1 MSGSVSSSSGVLQG
15 SRYAQS
21 LRQLPKDGAQCAV
34 PELFHQVYAPVGNSI
49 LLSALIASLPPI
61 LLALLLAVMR
71 VAPWRA
77 AIAGATT
84 AFALAWLVWGMPL
97 SLTVAA
103 ATHGMAYGL
112 WPISWIVVSAV
123 FFYNLSVESG
133 DFDVIRRSLARLTG
147 DRRIQVLLVAFCFG
161 ALIEGIA
168 GFGAPVAITA
178 AMLAGLGFEA
188 VTAAVL
194 ALIANTAPVAFG
206 SLGIPVTTLGGLLA
220 PMLNSDAQT
229 TTRALSAMVG
239 RQLPI
244 FSLLIPAYLVTLY
257 AGWRRMLEVWPAVLT
272 AGLTF
277 AIAQFTISNV
287 VGPELTD
294 TLAALVSLASVA
306 LLLRVWQPATEYHG
320 DLPTSSSSGDAAG
333 ASDSGGRVVRAYATY
348 GILVIAVLIGQSG
361 NFAVMSKVPPP
372 ANVTALLRCGQI
384 GNKLCPEPW
393 IGESAATAPQGFR
406 FPVWEFGWPGAYR
419 VDNSKLVA
427 LVQREAPVVAASSPY
442 PLTFR
447 LDFVAAAGTLVL
459 LSALLAFVPMVV
471 CGLRPAALG
480 RVFLQTLRQ
489 LRLPILTI
497 AFILSIA
504 TVMNY
509 SGMTSSMALALAR
522 TGWWFPFF
530 SAWLG
535 MIGVFLTG
543 SDTASN
549 TLFGPLQATTAQ
561 VAGLNPI
568 LMGATNSSAGVM
580 GKMISP
586 QNLSVGAAGVGAV
599 GREGEILRRVLIHS
613 IVLTTLMGLLAML
626 QAYVVPWMVPTLA
639 R

>member
-1 MSGSVSSSSGVLQG
+1 LVADIFQQIYDPVGGSV
-15 SRYAQS
+15 
-21 LRQLPKDGAQCAV
+21 
-34 PELFHQVYAPVGNSI
+34 
-49 LLSALIASLPPI
+49 LLSALVASLPPI
-61 LLALLLAVMR
+61 LLAVMLAVLR
-71 VAPWRA
+71 VAPWRS
-77 AIAGATT
+77 AIAGAAA

-97 SLTVAA
+97 SVTVAA

-112 WPISWIVVSAV
+112 WPIWWIVLSAV
-123 FFYNLSVESG
+123 FFYNVSVQSG
-133 DFDVIRRSLARLTG
+133 DFDVIRRSLSRLTG

-178 AMLAGLGFEA
+178 AMMAGLGIQPIM
-188 VTAAVL
+188 AAIL
-194 ALIANTAPVAFG
+194 ALVANTAPVAFG

-220 PMLNSDAQT
+220 PMLDSDTQT

-239 RQLPI
+239 RQLPF
-244 FSLLIPAYLVTLY
+244 FSLLIPAYLIVIF
-257 AGWRRMLEVWPAVLT
+257 AGWRRMVEVWPAAFV
-272 AGLTF
+272 AGATF
-277 AIAQFTISNV
+277 AIGQFLVSNF

-294 TLAALVSLASVA
+294 TLAALFSLASVA
-306 LLLRVWQPATEYHG
+306 LLLKVWRPAEDYTGGGDPAAAYLGPPDTGRRVG
-320 DLPTSSSSGDAAG
+320 
-333 ASDSGGRVVRAYATY
+333 RAYATY
-348 GILVIAVLIGQSG
+348 GILVVTVLVGQSG
-361 NFAVMSKVPPP
+361 NFAGMSAVEPP
-372 ANVTALLRCGQI
+372 ANVTALLRCGQAS
-384 GNKLCPEPW
+384 NRLCPEPW
-393 IGESAATAPQGFR
+393 VGEQASVDPQGFR
-406 FPVWEFGWPGAYR
+406 FPVWEFSWPGANR
-419 VDNSKLVA
+419 MEDGRPAAIVLRDV
-427 LVQREAPVVAASSPY
+427 PVVAQPSPY

-447 LDFVAAAGTLVL
+447 LDFLAAAGTLVFL
-459 LSALLAFVPMVV
+459 AALLAFVPMFL
-471 CGLRPAALG
+471 CGTPPAALSG
-480 RVFLQTLRQ
+480 AFRQTVRQ
-489 LRLPILTI
+489 LRLPIVTI

-549 TLFGPLQATTAQ
+549 TLFGPLQATTAS
-561 VAGLNPI
+561 VTGLDPI

-599 GREGEILRRVLIHS
+599 GREGEILRRVVVHS
-613 IVLTTLMGLLAML
+613 LVLTTLMGILAML
-626 QAYVVPWMVPTLA
+626 QAYVVPWMVPSLTP
-639 R
+639 

>member
-1 MSGSVSSSSGVLQG
+1 MTPTG
-15 SRYAQS
+15 
-21 LRQLPKDGAQCAV
+21 
-34 PELFHQVYAPVGNSI
+34 LFHQIYDPVAGSI
-49 LLSALIASLPPI
+49 LLSALVATLPPA
-61 LLALLLAVMR
+61 LLAILLAVMR

-77 AIAGATT
+77 AVVGATA
-84 AFALAWLVWGMPL
+84 AFVLAWSVWGMPL
-97 SLTVAA
+97 PLTIAA

-133 DFDVIRRSLARLTG
+133 DFDVIRRSLERLTG
-147 DRRIQVLLVAFCFG
+147 DRRIQILLVAFCFG

-178 AMLAGLGFEA
+178 AMLAGLGFEP
-188 VTAAVL
+188 VMAAVL

-220 PMLNSDAQT
+220 PMLGSDAQT

-239 RQLPI
+239 RQLPF

-257 AGWRRMLEVWPAVLT
+257 AGWRRMLEVWPALLT

-277 AIAQFTISNV
+277 AIAQFVISNF

-294 TLAALVSLASVA
+294 TLAALFSLGSLAA
-306 LLLRVWQPATEYHG
+306 LLKVWRPATEYTG
-320 DLPTSSSSGDAAG
+320 GTARAVSTDAPV
-333 ASDSGGRVVRAYATY
+333 DSPRRIVRAYATY
-348 GILVIAVLIGQSG
+348 GILVGVVLIGQSG
-361 NFAVMSKVPPP
+361 NFAGMSKVRPP

-393 IGESAATAPQGFR
+393 TGENATANPQGFR
-406 FPVWEFGWPGAYR
+406 FPVWEFSWPGSYQPATTFSTTLNR
-419 VDNSKLVA
+419 DVPAPPIA
-427 LVQREAPVVAASSPY
+427 LVQRESPVVAKTSPY

-447 LDFVAAAGTLVL
+447 LDFLAAAGTLVVL
-459 LSALLAFVPMVV
+459 AALLAFVPMLV
-471 CGLRPAALG
+471 CGLSPSVLG
-480 RVFLQTLRQ
+480 TVFGKTMRQ
-489 LRLPILTI
+489 LRLPIITI

-543 SDTASN
+543 SDTSSN
-549 TLFGPLQATTAQ
+549 TLFGPLQATTAS
-561 VAGLNPI
+561 VTGLSPV

-599 GREGEILRRVLIHS
+599 GREGEILSRVLVHS
-613 IVLTTLMGLLAML
+613 LILTTLMGLLAML
-626 QAYVVPWMVPTLA
+626 QAYVLPWVVPVLK
-639 R
+639 